1 MKTRIKE
8 GILYKRNGA
17 RQNFLREFRWLESIS
32 NFFPRKF
39 HNIRVEEG
47 ERSERTENFPFVTR
61 DILIT
66 GNKDDQRKKNRTNLG
81 DSSLT
86 KIDRLPANSTWI
98 GIVFNSAGQ
107 LARAR
112 ACGPSSH
119 FFHRFLI

>member
-47 ERSERTENFPFVTR
+47 ERSERTENFPFATR
-61 DILIT
+61 DMLIT
-66 GNKDDQRKKNRTNLG
+66 RNKDNQRKENRTNLG

-86 KIDRLPANSTWI
+86 KIDLPASQ
-98 GIVFNSAGQ
+98 FNV
-107 LARAR
+107 
-112 ACGPSSH
+112 
-119 FFHRFLI
+119 HRNRVQ

>member
-47 ERSERTENFPFVTR
+47 ERTENFPFVTR

-66 GNKDDQRKKNRTNLG
+66 GNKDDQRKKIERTWA
-81 DSSLT
+81 
-86 KIDRLPANSTWI
+86 IP
-98 GIVFNSAGQ
+98 V
-107 LARAR
+107 
-112 ACGPSSH
+112 
-119 FFHRFLI
+119 